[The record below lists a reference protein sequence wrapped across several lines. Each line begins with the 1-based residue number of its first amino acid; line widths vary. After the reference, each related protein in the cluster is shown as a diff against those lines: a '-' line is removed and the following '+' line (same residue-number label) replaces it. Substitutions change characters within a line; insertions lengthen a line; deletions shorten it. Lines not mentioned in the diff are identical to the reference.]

1 MIYGRFGDQILELFA
16 VEMGSKKQF
25 DDGFK
30 ESAEQHSDSVSTAS
44 KGAARKAKR
53 RAAQRMA
60 DAIGMPDSA
69 VADWLVDFDD
79 FMPEADGLTAGE
91 DLIELFERAFE
102 GLKELR
108 GGVIFSKGSGIDQD
122 AVDNVSGYY
131 RDSKAMQELAG
142 SEPDLMLGMIAA
154 ERAGAAYL
162 LKATEFSILRTLM
175 QADLVRR
182 RALAECWKH
191 NLPKAMLA
199 FFAVMDRAGFSS
211 NDYRLSSGM
220 FSRFLDFV
228 VSETGEKVDRSALM
242 QAAIQSEE
250 QFTGYGSDELG
261 RKLRAER
268 TATEVAGDG
277 RSETAPARISSRI
290 AELNSRLDGK
300 TGLDASMQNQRDLL
314 VKAQQAGAGL
324 DAGGRIIFESVEA
337 FSNCVKGDAPSPTPK
352 QARVDDVVAE
362 EAKPPKQLIEPELAK
377 LPVDLEA
384 EVAKAKAIR
393 SSGFG
398 NCRTDKPFDAYR
410 YSEGQSPFQFVP
422 FRDAGPVKEPV
433 SASIKLAD
441 FVRLEVCP
449 SGYEL
454 EVVSDRSAILG
465 RCHELMLPNEPEAAV
480 YGRRAGWSMP
490 EARELLAFG
499 SASRP
504 EKIGAGGD
512 WEKLDKALV
521 GVAGLQLKALANA
534 QSSHLL
540 ADPAKASE
548 AAEDLGRWWMFV
560 LFVRLNPEK
569 MMAMLPTG
577 FLHGV
582 HGPDVAIE
590 DGRPVMGDSHI
601 RIIDPVQ
608 ERLELNMTDEE
619 IVAEHGP
626 RHVRRRLFDKV

>member
-1 MIYGRFGDQILELFA
+1 

-25 DDGFK
+25 DDGSN
-30 ESAEQHSDSVSTAS
+30 EGREQHSDSVLIAS

-60 DAIGMPDSA
+60 EAIGMPDSA
-69 VADWLVDFDD
+69 VADWLVDFDN
-79 FMPEADGLTAGE
+79 FMPEANGLTAGE
-91 DLIELFERAFE
+91 DLIELFEKAFE

-122 AVDNVSGYY
+122 AFDNVSGYY
-131 RDSKAMQELAG
+131 RDSKAMQEMAA

-228 VSETGEKVDRSALM
+228 VRETSEKVDRSALM

-250 QFTGYGSDELG
+250 LFTGYGSDELG

-268 TATEVAGDG
+268 TASEVAGDG
-277 RSETAPARISSRI
+277 GSETPSVRISSRI

-300 TGLDASMQNQRDLL
+300 DGLDANLQIQRDLL

-324 DAGGRIIFESVEA
+324 DAEGRIIFESIEV
-337 FSNCVKGDAPSPTPK
+337 FSNCVKGDAPSPTSML
-352 QARVDDVVAE
+352 ATVDDVVAD

-377 LPVDLEA
+377 LPAELEA
-384 EVAKAKAIR
+384 EVARAKTIR
-393 SSGFG
+393 SSRFATSR
-398 NCRTDKPFDAYR
+398 CERPFDAYR
-410 YSEGQSPFQFVP
+410 YSSGKAPFQFMP
-422 FRDAGPVKEPV
+422 LRERGPENDRLLTVLEP
-433 SASIKLAD
+433 SD
-441 FVRLEVCP
+441 FVRLEVGT
-449 SGYEL
+449 SGCEF
-454 EVVSDRSAILG
+454 EVMPGRSAVLG
-465 RCHELMLPNEPEAAV
+465 RCHELMLPTNAAAV
-480 YGRRAGWSMP
+480 LYGSKLGWPNSESRKLM
-490 EARELLAFG
+490 AFG

-504 EKIGAGGD
+504 EKFEPGGD
-512 WEKLDKALV
+512 WRLLHKALR
-521 GVAGLQLKALANA
+521 GVAALQIRELANV

-540 ADPAKASE
+540 AVDEKANE
-548 AAEDLGRWWMFV
+548 AAEDLSRWWMFV
-560 LFVRLNPEK
+560 MFVRLNPEK
-569 MMAMLPTG
+569 MMAMLPPG

-601 RIIDPVQ
+601 RIIDPFQ
-608 ERLELNMTDEE
+608 DLLELNMTDEE
-619 IVAEHGP
+619 IIAKHGP